1 MSTHWGNNILFRMSY
16 GANKFGIT
24 LATPGDM
31 MHACES
37 GIIKY
42 MNKVFVGSMS
52 LSVQVKMDLL
62 VEKLL
67 WAIVSMPECHFQEP
81 TSLVVSCSLTMLSL
95 HHWPGMTTAFLVALL
110 TEEGCLCMQGLL
122 CIQTR

>member
-62 VEKLL
+62 VEKLFVGNHQY
-67 WAIVSMPECHFQEP
+67 ARMPFSRTNFSGGE
-81 TSLVVSCSLTMLSL
+81 L
-95 HHWPGMTTAFLVALL
+95 
-110 TEEGCLCMQGLL
+110 
-122 CIQTR
+122 